1 MFLLAKRDDKKTKV
15 LVDKFIRILNN
26 HLSNPS
32 FKSTK
37 HNEKLIRQVCN
48 CLVYN
53 LAKIVPYEQNKLIVS
68 LNKND
73 YSSAVIID
81 GVKSKQA
88 PVSYKYM
95 RALFDAL
102 VAKGCVLKKGGYR
115 YTNYLSE
122 DIFESS
128 TLELS
133 EDLFDF
139 VSDFFTKNNI
149 CVPALECVLEI
160 RDNNK
165 KALCFKPTPES
176 KEIVDKMKEYNKTN
190 IEHTVSTRDGQLLC
204 IQGKRIFNRDLNS
217 GGRIYID
224 GGHVQCLSG
233 EERSQILIDGE
244 EVVEVDFR
252 ALHPSLIAT
261 IGGHVFP
268 KDFDPYGIKIE
279 GYDPKTL
286 RKLAKFAMLIKLN
299 CKDNVQYIRAFN
311 KAMSLSFNIKELY
324 ANKQIPKPIVDGME
338 IMFALKEHN
347 FEIMHL
353 FDEISGLKLQCMDSN
368 IAQNVVTYFT
378 QQDIV
383 CIPIH
388 DSFIVQK
395 RYQQEL
401 IDVMLWSY
409 KEVMGNNSNCFIDVK

>member
-15 LVDKFIRILNN
+15 LVDKFIKILNN

-32 FKSTK
+32 FKSTD

-53 LAKIVPYEQNKLIVS
+53 LAKIVPYKQNKLIVS
-68 LNKND
+68 LHKSD
-73 YSSAVIID
+73 YSAAVIID
-81 GVKSKQA
+81 GVKSKQS

-176 KEIVDKMKEYNKTN
+176 KEIVDKMKEYRQLSEQNKDQ
-190 IEHTVSTRDGQLLC
+190 IEVFFVPWNMLG
-204 IQGKRIFNRDLNS
+204 IQRYLN
-217 GGRIYID
+217 
-224 GGHVQCLSG
+224 
-233 EERSQILIDGE
+233 
-244 EVVEVDFR
+244 
-252 ALHPSLIAT
+252 
-261 IGGHVFP
+261 
-268 KDFDPYGIKIE
+268 K
-279 GYDPKTL
+279 
-286 RKLAKFAMLIKLN
+286 
-299 CKDNVQYIRAFN
+299 
-311 KAMSLSFNIKELY
+311 
-324 ANKQIPKPIVDGME
+324 
-338 IMFALKEHN
+338 
-347 FEIMHL
+347 
-353 FDEISGLKLQCMDSN
+353 
-368 IAQNVVTYFT
+368 
-378 QQDIV
+378 
-383 CIPIH
+383 
-388 DSFIVQK
+388 
-395 RYQQEL
+395 
-401 IDVMLWSY
+401 
-409 KEVMGNNSNCFIDVK
+409 